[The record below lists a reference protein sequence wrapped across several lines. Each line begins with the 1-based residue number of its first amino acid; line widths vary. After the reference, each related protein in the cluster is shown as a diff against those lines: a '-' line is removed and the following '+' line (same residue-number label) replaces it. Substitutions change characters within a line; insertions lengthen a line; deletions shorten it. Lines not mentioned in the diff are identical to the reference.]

1 MVLTGWGV
9 GEHHW
14 GGLAEQ
20 ARVSG
25 EWLVPLP
32 NGLDERKAMIIGTA
46 GLTAMLCVMALEE
59 GGVHPD
65 DGDILVTG
73 ASGGGA
79 APPSPCWRRWAI
91 G

>member
-1 MVLTGWGV
+1 MAGTA
-9 GEHHW
+9 
-14 GGLAEQ
+14 AE
-20 ARVSG
+20 R
-25 EWLVPLP
+25 
-32 NGLDERKAMIIGTA
+32 LDERKAMIIGTA

-73 ASGGGA
+73 ASARAWA